1 MEHMK
6 KKYVIALTLI
16 SVLVVGALRMNY
28 INAGN
33 APEVI
38 SKDQIFEETKVTD
51 EEKEI
56 LEKNGISYDD
66 VISEAESMTSL
77 LFDHPDTFKL
87 KKPDRAIFYEGG
99 AMETGRLDGE
109 GSYIADGVTG
119 VFFARFNPATDPNS
133 VDMETARY
141 LYNLQNIRF
150 VVDENLKNCK

>member
-1 MEHMK
+1 MK
-6 KKYVIALTLI
+6 KKYGITFGLLGA
-16 SVLVVGALRMNY
+16 LVVGTLTARY

-33 APEVI
+33 IPVTI
-38 SKDQIFEETKVTD
+38 SKDQIVEETKVTD

-87 KKPDRAIFYEGG
+87 TKPDRAIFYEGG

-109 GSYIADGVTG
+109 GSYIADGRTG
-119 VFFARFNPATDPNS
+119 IVLARFNPGTDPES
-133 VDMETARY
+133 VDFKTARKLRY
-141 LYNLQNIRF
+141 LQTVRNT
-150 VVDENLKNCK
+150 VDYKLKECK

>member
-1 MEHMK
+1 MK
-6 KKYVIALTLI
+6 KKYGITFGLLGA
-16 SVLVVGALRMNY
+16 LVVGTLTARY

-33 APEVI
+33 IPVTI
-38 SKDQIFEETKVTD
+38 SKDQIVEETKVTD

-87 KKPDRAIFYEGG
+87 TKPDRAIFYEGG

-119 VFFARFNPATDPNS
+119 VVFARFNPATDPNS

-150 VVDENLKNCK
+150 VVDENLKKCK